1 MNRGD
6 VDGVV
11 IRVDDVTERQHMIGE
26 LETARSRAEQSDK
39 LKSAFLAN
47 MSHEI
52 RTPLNAIVGF
62 SDLLMVTEDQEE
74 KEEFIQIINA
84 NNELLLKLI
93 NDILDLSKIE
103 SGTLKFVW
111 SDVNINAMIYDLEK
125 VFQLRNKNNPEVEIR
140 FVPGMEE
147 CVIRTERLM
156 GGRIGV
162 EFEQGEGST
171 FWFTIPQ
178 KPIIHFAERR
188 EIVRAM
194 ENY

>member
-1 MNRGD
+1 
-6 VDGVV
+6 
-11 IRVDDVTERQHMIGE
+11 MIG
-26 LETARSRAEQSDK
+26 
-39 LKSAFLAN
+39 
-47 MSHEI
+47 
-52 RTPLNAIVGF
+52 G
-62 SDLLMVTEDQEE
+62 
-74 KEEFIQIINA
+74 
-84 NNELLLKLI
+84 
-93 NDILDLSKIE
+93 ILDLSKIE

-156 GGRIGV
+156 GG
-162 EFEQGEGST
+162 GSVLNSSRRR
-171 FWFTIPQ
+171 FHFLVYNSS

>member
-1 MNRGD
+1 
-6 VDGVV
+6 
-11 IRVDDVTERQHMIGE
+11 MIG
-26 LETARSRAEQSDK
+26 
-39 LKSAFLAN
+39 
-47 MSHEI
+47 
-52 RTPLNAIVGF
+52 
-62 SDLLMVTEDQEE
+62 
-74 KEEFIQIINA
+74 
-84 NNELLLKLI
+84 
-93 NDILDLSKIE
+93 DILDLSKIE
-103 SGTLKFVW
+103 SVTLKFVW
-111 SDVNINAMIYDLEK
+111 SDVSINAMIYDLEK

>member
-1 MNRGD
+1 
-6 VDGVV
+6 
-11 IRVDDVTERQHMIGE
+11 MIG
-26 LETARSRAEQSDK
+26 
-39 LKSAFLAN
+39 
-47 MSHEI
+47 
-52 RTPLNAIVGF
+52 
-62 SDLLMVTEDQEE
+62 
-74 KEEFIQIINA
+74 
-84 NNELLLKLI
+84 
-93 NDILDLSKIE
+93 DILDLSKIE

-156 GGRIGV
+156 GG
-162 EFEQGEGST
+162 GSVLNSSREKVPL

>member
-1 MNRGD
+1 M
-6 VDGVV
+6 
-11 IRVDDVTERQHMIGE
+11 
-26 LETARSRAEQSDK
+26 
-39 LKSAFLAN
+39 
-47 MSHEI
+47 
-52 RTPLNAIVGF
+52 
-62 SDLLMVTEDQEE
+62 
-74 KEEFIQIINA
+74 
-84 NNELLLKLI
+84 
-93 NDILDLSKIE
+93 
-103 SGTLKFVW
+103 
-111 SDVNINAMIYDLEK
+111 
-125 VFQLRNKNNPEVEIR
+125 
-140 FVPGMEE
+140 PGMEE

>member
-1 MNRGD
+1 MED
-6 VDGVV
+6 FFKLS
-11 IRVDDVTERQHMIGE
+11 ILIVT
-26 LETARSRAEQSDK
+26 RANKKDS
-39 LKSAFLAN
+39 L
-47 MSHEI
+47 
-52 RTPLNAIVGF
+52 GG
-62 SDLLMVTEDQEE
+62 
-74 KEEFIQIINA
+74 
-84 NNELLLKLI
+84 
-93 NDILDLSKIE
+93 LS
-103 SGTLKFVW
+103 F
-111 SDVNINAMIYDLEK
+111 LEK
-125 VFQLRNKNNPEVEIR
+125 VFHLRNKNNPEVEIS

>member
-1 MNRGD
+1 
-6 VDGVV
+6 
-11 IRVDDVTERQHMIGE
+11 MIG
-26 LETARSRAEQSDK
+26 
-39 LKSAFLAN
+39 
-47 MSHEI
+47 
-52 RTPLNAIVGF
+52 
-62 SDLLMVTEDQEE
+62 
-74 KEEFIQIINA
+74 
-84 NNELLLKLI
+84 
-93 NDILDLSKIE
+93 DILDLSKIE

-171 FWFTIPQ
+171 FGFTIPQ